1 MTSKTTKCI
10 RSYIPATFGLTT
22 SNSIKLSIA
31 LNSNSVNSPILFL
44 QGEDRKFLAL
54 EMVKKK
60 IRFLWN
66 LGGDTSVITHPME
79 IQKRNPAFDEA
90 WYHIEANRTM
100 NLGTLTVR
108 QMGFNSSLL
117 YSAPAHAVSQPEFTR
132 FVVGPNNRFWI
143 GGVPNDIRPKGLQ
156 ANDPGL
162 GVILHQAYVDE
173 KQMGLWHFT
182 HSEGECGGAM
192 LGAHE
197 TSDTANARH
206 FNGQGYA
213 VVSKTRSKPYR
224 KNFFALQ
231 MSFKT
236 LDDNALL
243 FLAVDEKNV
252 ISYCVLMLFYYTL
265 YMF

>member
-1 MTSKTTKCI
+1 MKSKSTKCI
-10 RSYIPATFGLTT
+10 RSYIPASFGLTT

-31 LNSNSVNSPILFL
+31 YNSDSINSPLFFL

-54 EMVKKK
+54 EMVKRK
-60 IRFLWN
+60 IRFVWN
-66 LGGDTSVITHPME
+66 LGGDTAVITHPME
-79 IQKRNPAFDEA
+79 IQRLDPAFDEA

-100 NLGTLTVR
+100 NLGSLTVR

-117 YSAPAHAVSQPEFTR
+117 YSPPANGASQPEFTR
-132 FVVGPNNRFWI
+132 FAVSPNNRLWI
-143 GGVPNDIRPKGLQ
+143 GGVPNDVKPKELQ
-156 ANDPGL
+156 ANEPGL
-162 GVILHQAYVDE
+162 GVILHQAYVNE
-173 KQMGLWHFT
+173 KQVGLWHFT
-182 HSEGECGGAM
+182 HSEGQCDGAM

-197 TSDTANARH
+197 TSETANARH

-252 ISYCVLMLFYYTL
+252 SIITIKQKI
-265 YMF
+265 